1 MIPQF
6 FLFILLATGIILS
19 SCGTQRKIEDTRKAI
34 AVFKE
39 EQKSETARIS
49 SVKDFSVVK
58 LDEGKIDKNIKHLID
73 TRINRYTNKIDSSKK
88 VLSTLESLIEDKK
101 KFRKGYKEIV
111 LPALD
116 SLKKDT
122 STAGERLKIYMMI
135 EDGLN
140 VASYHLFDL
149 AAFFGSGKYIIPED
163 KVDFAQAS
171 FAPII
176 DSLILFS
183 NKYNDKSR
191 TASLLILGFADGAGF
206 SEGPLYDTLKIM
218 TGKESA
224 TKEELNQKLSE
235 LRARELI
242 KHLEQIYIQ
251 KQQHFPM
258 TKDFRIEYI
267 GQGKGEEY
275 PLPTIKDY
283 MVEDARR
290 RIVLCYWIVLPD

>member
-1 MIPQF
+1 MKHI
-6 FLFILLATGIILS
+6 FILLATGIILS
-19 SCGTQRKIEDTRKAI
+19 SCGTQRKIEETRKAI
-34 AVFKE
+34 AVLKE
-39 EQKSETARIS
+39 KQRSETDKIG
-49 SVKDFSVVK
+49 SVKDFSVAK
-58 LDEGKIDKNIKHLID
+58 LDEGKIDKNIKYLID
-73 TRINRYTNKIDSSKK
+73 NRLSRYMNKMDSSRR
-88 VLSTLESLIEDKK
+88 VLDTLESLTGNKK

-116 SLKKDT
+116 SFKKET
-122 STAGERLKIYMMI
+122 STAGDRLKIYMMI

-163 KVDFAQAS
+163 KVDFAQTS
-171 FAPII
+171 FAPIV

-183 NKYNDKSR
+183 NKYNDRPR

-218 TGKESA
+218 TGKENA

-242 KHLEQIYIQ
+242 KHLEQIYKQ
-251 KQQHFPM
+251 KQQHFPI
-258 TKDFRIEYI
+258 TRDFRIEYI

>member
-1 MIPQF
+1 MKHI
-6 FLFILLATGIILS
+6 LILLTSAIFLS
-19 SCGTQRKIEDTRKAI
+19 SCGTQRKIEKTRKVI
-34 AVFKE
+34 AVFKG
-39 EQKSETARIS
+39 EQKKETDKIG
-49 SVKDFSVVK
+49 SVKDFSVAK
-58 LDEGKIDKNIKHLID
+58 LDEGKIDKNIKYLID
-73 TRINRYTNKIDSSKK
+73 NRLIKYKSRLDSSQKILNKI
-88 VLSTLESLIEDKK
+88 ESLIENKK
-101 KFRKGYKEIV
+101 EFRKGYKEIV
-111 LPALD
+111 LPAID

-122 STAGERLKIYMMI
+122 SIAGVRLKIYMMI

-140 VASYHLFDL
+140 IADYHLFDL

-171 FAPII
+171 FAPIV

-183 NKYNDKSR
+183 NKYNDKPR

-206 SEGPLYDTLKIM
+206 SEGPLYDTLKSM

-242 KHLEQIYIQ
+242 KHLEQIFKQ
-251 KQQHFPM
+251 KQQFFPD

-283 MVEDARR
+283 MVEDPRR